1 MEMKATLV
9 VIINKHGKPNQAV
22 LEPTVF
28 YKWFLTGGDFALP
41 PASPPPRDIWHY
53 LQTFESVKTWR
64 QGAVSSGK
72 QPGIL
77 LNIVRCT
84 GQYFAKRI
92 IWQKTSAVSSLR
104 NCYKHVLL
112 LPSITD
118 MWVNK
123 QSIASGS
130 KNEEVS
136 KNDGPRHTTRL

>member
-28 YKWFLTGGDFALP
+28 YKWFLTGGDFA
-41 PASPPPRDIWHY
+41 PPRDIWHY

-118 MWVNK
+118 M
-123 QSIASGS
+123 
-130 KNEEVS
+130 
-136 KNDGPRHTTRL
+136 